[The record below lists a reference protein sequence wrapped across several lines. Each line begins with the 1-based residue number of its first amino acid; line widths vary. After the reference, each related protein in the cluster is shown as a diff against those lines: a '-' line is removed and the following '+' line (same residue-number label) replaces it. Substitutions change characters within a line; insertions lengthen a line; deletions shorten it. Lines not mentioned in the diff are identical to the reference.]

1 MISWIQKYFQQH
13 FRAVFAILL
22 VLTIVSFVFTIGAS
36 PGIGH
41 GERRVIEKPFFGLN
55 LASNEDQQRLMGDA
69 GLSAYLMTGGQ
80 GLDNDQLQ
88 QYALHRYA
96 TLHLA
101 NELRIPQPTPTEL
114 SDYLKGLRIFAGQNG
129 EFDPAAYS
137 RFRDNLKA
145 NTRISEGTVTR
156 VLGDEWRSERIQKL
170 FSGPGYITEADIR
183 KQLNRADT
191 VWSIATAT
199 LSYDSYKP
207 SITPSEDDLAKY
219 FADNAFRYE
228 IQPRFSGSFVSFP
241 ASAYLAK
248 VTVTEDEVRSYYT
261 ANKDRF
267 RPASAKDD
275 KKDESLAFAEVRS
288 QVEAALR
295 VDRAR
300 KLALKTASDLTVALF
315 EKQAKPADLPGLI
328 SDAGLKLEPLTPFA
342 RDEVSPE
349 LGNSP
354 EVVSEAFKLDADRF
368 FSDAVST
375 PSGAAI
381 IVYKETIPARQPV
394 LAEVR
399 AKVLVDYLQ
408 NERRRR
414 FTELGRNLKT
424 SVEARLK
431 AGEAFTPAI
440 EAACAAAGVSV
451 EAKTVAPFS
460 LRQMPRDLNYSLI
473 GSLETLEK
481 NQLSDMSFADN
492 KGNFIYVSDK
502 KLPAASESNPLY
514 AQARTQLAQ
523 VSGGTTGA
531 AILSELI
538 ANELKKGDTTEQK

>member
-13 FRAVFAILL
+13 FRSVFAVLL
-22 VLTIVSFVFTIGAS
+22 VLTIISFVFTIGAA

-41 GERRVIEKPFFGLN
+41 GERRAIEKPFFGLN

-80 GLDNDQLQ
+80 GIDNEQLQ

-101 NELRIPQPTPTEL
+101 NELRIPQPTPAELTE
-114 SDYLKGLRIFAGQNG
+114 YLKGLRIFAGQNG
-129 EFDPAAYS
+129 EFDPAAYT
-137 RFRDNLKA
+137 RFRDNLKT
-145 NTRISEGTVTR
+145 NTRITEATVTR

-191 VWSIATAT
+191 VWTIATAT

-207 SITPSEDDLAKY
+207 SITPSEEELAKF

-228 IQPRFSGSFVSFP
+228 IQPRFSGSYIAFP
-241 ASAYLAK
+241 ASTYLSK
-248 VTVTEDEVRSYYT
+248 VSVTEDEVRSYYT
-261 ANKDRF
+261 ANKERF
-267 RPASAKDD
+267 RPAGAKDD

-300 KLALKTASDLTVALF
+300 KLALKTAADLTVALF
-315 EKQAKPADLPGLI
+315 EKQAKATDLPGVVK
-328 SDAGLKLEPLTPFA
+328 DAGLTLEPLTPFA
-342 RDEVSPE
+342 RDEGSPE

-354 EVVSEAFKLDADRF
+354 EIISEAFKLDADRF

-375 PSGAAI
+375 PTGAAI
-381 IVYKETIPARQPV
+381 LVFKETIPSRQPA

-399 AKVLVDYLQ
+399 AKVVVDFLQ
-408 NERRRR
+408 SERRKR
-414 FTELGRNLKT
+414 FTDLGRSLKT
-424 SVEARLK
+424 SVEARVK
-431 AGEAFTPAI
+431 AGESFTAVI
-440 EAACAAAGVSV
+440 ESACAASGVAV
-451 EAKTVAPFS
+451 EAKAVSPFS
-460 LRQMPRDLNYSLI
+460 LRQMPRDFNYSLI
-473 GSLETLEK
+473 GALETLEK
-481 NQLSDMSFADN
+481 NQLSDMSFAEN
-492 KGNFIYVSDK
+492 KGTFIYVSDK
-502 KLPAASESNPLY
+502 KLPAVSESNPLY
-514 AQARTQLAQ
+514 TQARTQLAQ
-523 VSGGTTGA
+523 ASGGTTGS
-531 AILSELI
+531 AILRELI
-538 ANELKKGDTTEQK
+538 EQEMKKGDTTEQK